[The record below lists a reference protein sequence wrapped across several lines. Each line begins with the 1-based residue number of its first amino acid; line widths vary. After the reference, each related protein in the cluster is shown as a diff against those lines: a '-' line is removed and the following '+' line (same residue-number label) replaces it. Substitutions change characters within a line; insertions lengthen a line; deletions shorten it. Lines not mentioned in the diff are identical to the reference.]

1 MIFIKKQKKKKFKM
15 ADDIDFLD
23 QAFAIAR
30 KKDKT
35 IMDNFF
41 DK

>member
-1 MIFIKKQKKKKFKM
+1 M

-23 QAFAIAR
+23 QAFAIASKR
-30 KKDKT
+30 DKT
-35 IMDNFF
+35 IVDNFF

>member
-1 MIFIKKQKKKKFKM
+1 M

-23 QAFAIAR
+23 KAFAIAN